1 MDLAALV
8 RLAIDEARA
17 SLPDPTTLWIAP
29 ELVRVVAEQSVAS
42 IAPSS
47 RFALALVP
55 VEAVDASGHTS
66 SEVDAARVWG
76 LASDTLRF
84 VDGVLRGAR
93 VERVYTLDALLS
105 FDANPVPAWYVR
117 RVSTGVSA
125 RDVQRASSFPL
136 FAGPD
141 LAPMRSVD

>member
-1 MDLAALV
+1 MDFAALV

-29 ELVRVVAEQSVAS
+29 ELVRAAATPSAS
-42 IAPSS
+42 TIAPSS
-47 RFALALVP
+47 RVALALVS

-66 SEVDAARVWG
+66 AEVDATRVWG
-76 LASDTLRF
+76 LASGPLRF
-84 VDGVLRGAR
+84 VDSVLRGAR

-105 FDANPVPAWYVR
+105 FDADPVPAWYVR
-117 RVSTGVSA
+117 RVATGVSA

-141 LAPMRSVD
+141 LSPLRSLD